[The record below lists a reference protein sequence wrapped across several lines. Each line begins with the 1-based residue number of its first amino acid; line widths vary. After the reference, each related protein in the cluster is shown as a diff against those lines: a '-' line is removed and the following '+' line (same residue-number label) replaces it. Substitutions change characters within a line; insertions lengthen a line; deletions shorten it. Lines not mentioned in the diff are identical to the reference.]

1 MDDLS
6 GKIAV
11 VTGGGDG
18 IGRGIAHAL
27 ANAGARVA
35 VVDID
40 REAAERVASE
50 LEGAAAFVA
59 DVTDAAAM
67 NALAEEI
74 EGALGPVSILCNNAG
89 VMLEGKFV
97 ESPMT
102 DWQWILGVNL
112 LGVVHG
118 VQAFVPGMR
127 KHGGEAHIVN
137 TGSMAGLAPRLAVS
151 LGIYSASKAAVVSF
165 SEMLRAELADDGI
178 GVSVLCPSTVSTRIW
193 EANRNRPDA
202 LGVGDAVPRPDRV
215 NKAIDGLGR
224 WAAGGAR
231 HPREPWLPLHQR
243 GRTRTRGDANG
254 HDSRR
259 RHASRGRRFLTDEPV
274 DRRTGP
280 SAAR

>member
-215 NKAIDGLGR
+215 NKAIDGLDVGPLVVR
-224 WAAGGAR
+224 GILENRGYLFTSEDAR
-231 HPREPWLPLHQR
+231 ERVE
-243 GRTRTRGDANG
+243 TRTATILADVTLHEADA
-254 HDSRR
+254 S
-259 RHASRGRRFLTDEPV
+259 
-274 DRRTGP
+274 
-280 SAAR
+280 